1 MTMKTFLQA
10 ACLGAILMAGS
21 CAAPTNDGSETRVA
35 DPAVSHPIMV
45 EPDYRAI
52 KLSFSAAEAGLMPD
66 DNARFED
73 FVDGYLAGGSGSMA
87 ISAPATADG
96 DAAFRYFGERL
107 VTLGVPRDRILVSR
121 RQDSADTRVEL
132 NYVGYQAKVDK
143 CGDWS
148 VNANETA
155 SNLTM
160 PNFGCSTQHNIA
172 AMVADPR
179 DLISPR
185 PMDAA
190 DDRRRGTVFDKYEKG
205 QVTSADKSNDQSGSI
220 SNVSK

>member
-1 MTMKTFLQA
+1 MTMREFLHIA
-10 ACLGAILMAGS
+10 SLGAVLLASS
-21 CAAPTNDGSETRVA
+21 CASPTNDGSSRVA

-66 DNARFED
+66 DNQRFED
-73 FVDGYLAGGSGSMA
+73 FIDGYISQGAGSIA

-107 VTLGVPRDRILVSR
+107 VSLGVPRDRILVSR
-121 RQDSADTRVEL
+121 HQETADARIEL

-148 VNANETA
+148 ANAADTA
-155 SNLTM
+155 SNLVM
-160 PNFGCSTQHNIA
+160 PNFGCATQHNIA
-172 AMVADPR
+172 AMVSDPR

-190 DDRRRGTVFDKYEKG
+190 DDRRRATVFDRYEKG
-205 QVTSADKSNDQSGSI
+205 QPTAADKSSDQSGAI
-220 SNVSK
+220 ANVAK